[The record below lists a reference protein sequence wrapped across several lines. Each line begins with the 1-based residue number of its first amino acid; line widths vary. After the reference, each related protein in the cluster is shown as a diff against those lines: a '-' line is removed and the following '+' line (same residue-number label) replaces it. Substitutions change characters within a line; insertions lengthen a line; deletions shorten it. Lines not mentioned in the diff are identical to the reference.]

1 MILPMSEHA
10 QTPLDLAA
18 PDVRVSV
25 SVSHLAAYS
34 QPGRQVFTYVV
45 RIENHAAESWQIVA
59 REWLITDGGGRQTR
73 VQGEGVVGEQP
84 VIAPGGVF
92 VYDSFVTLEDLP
104 GSMRGHFEV
113 RDAWNQAGR
122 VPIPAFALS
131 LSTSGLLN

>member
-1 MILPMSEHA
+1 MSDHA
-10 QTPLDLAA
+10 PPELAA

-25 SVSHLAAYS
+25 NASHLPAYS
-34 QPGRQVFTYVV
+34 QPGRQVFSYVI

-84 VIAPGGVF
+84 VIAPCGVF

-104 GSMRGHFEV
+104 GSMSGHYEV
-113 RDAWNQAGR
+113 RDAWNQRGR
-122 VPIPAFALS
+122 VPIPAFALA
-131 LSTSGLLN
+131 LPEPKLLN